1 MMRSIVPIAAI
12 ALALSWPTAVANA
25 GSPAK
30 PTVVELF
37 TSQSCYSCPPAEAF
51 LGELA
56 QRDDVIALEFHVD
69 YWNDLNYGAAGKW
82 RDLFSKPAYSRRQ
95 RVYAQSLPGGRVY
108 TPQMVID
115 GRYEAVG
122 TRRTDVLGAI
132 QRADGTAAEHL
143 NVAVSSRPSGG
154 VAIRLDGPVKSP
166 GVIWLVRYDK
176 VYRTDVKAGENKGK
190 ALTNY
195 NIVRSLQRLG
205 DWRGSTQ
212 VIEVP
217 DLALGAG
224 QSCAVIVQSEAQG
237 PMLGA
242 AACPEK
248 LS

>member
-1 MMRSIVPIAAI
+1 MMKTIMSIAVI
-12 ALALSWPTAVANA
+12 ALAFSWPATVSNA
-25 GSPAK
+25 GSPDK

-69 YWNDLNYGAAGKW
+69 YWNNLNYGTAGKW
-82 RDLFSKPAYSRRQ
+82 RDLFSDPAYSQRQ
-95 RVYAQSLPGGRVY
+95 RNYAQNLPGGRSY

-115 GRYEAVG
+115 GRFEMVG
-122 TRRTDVLGAI
+122 SRRSDVLGAI
-132 QRADGTAAEHL
+132 KQAAGSAAARL
-143 NVAVSSRPSGG
+143 RVDVSARPSGG
-154 VAIRLDGPVKSP
+154 VQVHVDGPVKSP
-166 GVIWLVRYDK
+166 AVVWLVRYDK
-176 VYRTDVKAGENKGK
+176 AHATDVKSGENKGK
-190 ALTNY
+190 ALKNY
-195 NIVRSLQRLG
+195 NVVRSLQRLG
-205 DWRGSTQ
+205 RWRGATQ

-217 DLALGAG
+217 DPALAEG
-224 QSCAVIVQSEAQG
+224 QSCAVIVQSESQG